1 MRCKAQMLQQ
11 LNAALKGQVYEVP
24 IETWTGIYVMAL
36 IAVLDDLE
44 TYLLER
50 PLDTSGDF

>member
-1 MRCKAQMLQQ
+1 MLQQ